1 MATDLDLRQLAL
13 DRGAA
18 GAPQRKRRRAV
29 LSRYV
34 LPGVV
39 LLGFMAMLGW
49 AARDRLLTAKG
60 VTVVPVIVARAKVQQ
75 AGTPL
80 FQAAGWIEPR
90 PTPIIVSALTEGIV
104 SELLVVEGQQIVQ
117 GEPVARMVDAD
128 AKLALEQAQADA
140 ALRSAETESAQAEL
154 HSARM
159 KLENPVHLEA
169 ALSEADSLLAKTE
182 TEIAK
187 IPFLIEASEARVEYA
202 RQNLSG
208 KQAAGSAVATRI
220 VQAAQSELGRAT
232 AELKELKERR
242 PRLAREAKALQKRHD
257 ALARQLELLIDE
269 NRQAADATAR
279 LKAAQARER
288 LAELAV
294 QTAQLRVERMVVKSP
309 AVGRVLSL
317 VAQPGSRLMGM
328 APAGEQGA
336 NTVITLYDPQMLQ
349 LRADVRLEDVPL
361 VQPGQPVQSETASA
375 KEPIAGKVLYATSQA
390 NVQKNTLEVKVAL
403 LSPPSTIRPEMLAT
417 ATFLAPEQPG
427 AEQED
432 SEQQERLLIPRRLVD
447 SEGDAATV
455 WITDSGGF
463 ARRRS
468 IRLGKAGTEEL
479 VEALEGLTPTDRLI
493 AGGRE
498 GLVDGDRIEITGEDG
513 SIGMVSAAAS
523 SNAARGED

>member
-1 MATDLDLRQLAL
+1 MTAELDLRQLAL

-18 GAPQRKRRRAV
+18 GAPRRKRRRAV

-39 LLGFMAMLGW
+39 LLGFTAMLGW
-49 AARDRLLTAKG
+49 AARDRLLTAKA
-60 VTVVPVIVARAKVQQ
+60 VTVVPVIVARAELQQ

-104 SELLVVEGQQIVQ
+104 SELLVVEGQQVER

-128 AKLALEQAQADA
+128 AKLALEQSQADV
-140 ALRSAETESAQAEL
+140 ALRAAETESAQAEL
-154 HSARM
+154 QSARM

-169 ALSEADSLLAKTE
+169 ALSEAESLLAKTE
-182 TEIAK
+182 TKIAR

-202 RQNLSG
+202 RQDLNG
-208 KQAAGSAVATRI
+208 KQAAGSAVATRV

-232 AELKELKERR
+232 AEWKELKESK
-242 PRLAREAKALQKRHD
+242 PRLEREAKTLQKRRD

-288 LAELAV
+288 QAELAV
-294 QTAQLRVERMVVKSP
+294 RAAALRVERMVVKSP
-309 AVGRVLSL
+309 IAGRVLSL
-317 VAQPGSRLMGM
+317 VARPGSRLMGM
-328 APAGEQGA
+328 APAGEQKA
-336 NTVITLYDPQMLQ
+336 NAVVTLYDPQMLQ

-361 VQPGQPVQSETASA
+361 IQPGQPVQIETASA
-375 KEPIAGKVLYATSQA
+375 KEPIAGKVLYATSEA

-432 SEQQERLLIPRRLVD
+432 SEQQERLLIPRRLVE
-447 SEGDAATV
+447 SAGDVATV
-455 WITDSGGF
+455 WIAGPDGV
-463 ARRRS
+463 ARRKG
-468 IRLGKAGTEEL
+468 IRLGKAGTDVL

-498 GLVDGDRIEITGEDG
+498 GLLDGDRIKITGEDG
-513 SIGMVSAAAS
+513 SIGIALAAPS
-523 SNAARGED
+523 GNVLSGED